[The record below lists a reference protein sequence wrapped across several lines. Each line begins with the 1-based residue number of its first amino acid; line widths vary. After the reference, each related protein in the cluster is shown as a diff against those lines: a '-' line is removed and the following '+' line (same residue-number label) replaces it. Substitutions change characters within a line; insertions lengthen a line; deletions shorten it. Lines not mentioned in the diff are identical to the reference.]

1 MCRTAASLAYGLQ
14 QKGDER
20 TVLVFDLGG
29 GTFDVSVLTVDNGIF
44 EVLSTAGDTHLGKD
58 SFHHLDC
65 LLFCLCS
72 CVCPLVDQKSHF
84 HYKCII

>member
-1 MCRTAASLAYGLQ
+1 MCRTAASLAYGLE

-44 EVLSTAGDTHLGKD
+44 EVLSTAGDTHLGK
-58 SFHHLDC
+58 HCPTALY
-65 LLFCLCS
+65 
-72 CVCPLVDQKSHF
+72 VCPFRFGLFMHLS
-84 HYKCII
+84 